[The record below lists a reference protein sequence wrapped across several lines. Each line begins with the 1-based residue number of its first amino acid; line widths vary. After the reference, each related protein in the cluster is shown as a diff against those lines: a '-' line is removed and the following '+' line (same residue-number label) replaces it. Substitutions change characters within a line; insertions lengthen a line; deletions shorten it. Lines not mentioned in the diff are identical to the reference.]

1 MLTPADQAQ
10 FRQVVMDV
18 GAEDFDE
25 EEVEVTALQC
35 HPGEAAEQA
44 VVGEPPQ
51 DLAGPQL
58 GPTGEPT
65 IEQEDQVEEEH
76 TAHEIHVQPQVDA
89 EGLLRPESPPEC
101 PQREQK
107 RRGSL
112 LSEARAIL
120 QQVHTEALELPNIS
134 PSLMSPQGAAGTSY
148 LKKMQKAMMKMEKA
162 MATPQ
167 PAVATTIKACA
178 MDLFRAGFCQTRTH
192 CIR

>member
-18 GAEDFDE
+18 GAEDLDE

-65 IEQEDQVEEEH
+65 IEQEGQVEEEH
-76 TAHEIHVQPQVDA
+76 AAHEIHVQPQVDA
-89 EGLLRPESPPEC
+89 ECLLRPESPPEC

-112 LSEARAIL
+112 LSEAPCHI
-120 QQVHTEALELPNIS
+120 
-134 PSLMSPQGAAGTSY
+134 AAGSHRSTGIAQHLS
-148 LKKMQKAMMKMEKA
+148 
-162 MATPQ
+162 Q
-167 PAVATTIKACA
+167 PDESPGSCWHI
-178 MDLFRAGFCQTRTH
+178 LP
-192 CIR
+192 